1 LEKMIKIFDDIDK
14 LIEDFEKIAPLILT
28 ENNSIMISFDPNL
41 EKKSWLQLKTDELKR
56 IKKEI
61 SKNLEINLND
71 IVIFELTDIGKEI
84 YKKYEDKQNIPDK
97 FKMKNLDEKLE
108 LQLWK
113 LFEVF
118 GKYMYIGCQI
128 PFINN
133 LFKINLKKE

>member
-1 LEKMIKIFDDIDK
+1 MIKIFDDIDK